1 MLSAD
6 AMLFFDDLSAMV
18 FSNPA
23 AKSADQ
29 MAVAVGLIYNFITFL
44 RFGLAAFRHRSNN
57 VGFFKD
63 FQGSVDSRPG
73 NALRPS
79 AQGFDQF
86 LSFEM
91 ESGRLLENGIEDY
104 ETFVTDIF
112 PVAFEVGGQMI

>member
-1 MLSAD
+1 MGKPQLFPALGADAVDLFYPFVGLEIVLPAD
-6 AMLFFDDLSAMV
+6 AMLAFDDLSAMV

-57 VGFFKD
+57 AGFFND

-73 NALRPS
+73 NALRPT
-79 AQGFDQF
+79 AQGFD
-86 LSFEM
+86 
-91 ESGRLLENGIEDY
+91 
-104 ETFVTDIF
+104 
-112 PVAFEVGGQMI
+112 